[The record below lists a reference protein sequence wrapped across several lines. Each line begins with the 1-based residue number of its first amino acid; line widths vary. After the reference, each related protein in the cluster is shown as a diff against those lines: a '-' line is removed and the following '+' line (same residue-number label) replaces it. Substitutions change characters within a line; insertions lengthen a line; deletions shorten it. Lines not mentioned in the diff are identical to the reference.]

1 MISLIVFEVILRK
14 LFNTSTKMCDEY
26 TGYFQATIIFLT
38 LAACLR
44 EKRHIRVDLIL
55 RALSPAARGMFEI
68 VTYLISLVFVSV
80 AIWAVGKLVVDSFL
94 LKATSYSPAN
104 TLLVIPQSV
113 VLIGL
118 IIFFMQFCVDIYE
131 LVRGLRPGK
140 EYEAEI
146 SPRV

>member
-1 MISLIVFEVILRK
+1 MISLIVVEVILRK

-44 EKRHIRVDLIL
+44 EKLHIRIDLIF
-55 RALSPAARGMFEI
+55 RALPPAVRGRFEI
-68 VTYLISLVFVSV
+68 VTYLISLIFVSV

-118 IIFFMQFCVDIYE
+118 IVFFLQFCVDIYE
-131 LVRGLRPGK
+131 TAKSLQQSGK
-140 EYEAEI
+140 HKADI
-146 SPRV
+146 SLGV

>member
-44 EKRHIRVDLIL
+44 EKRHIRVDLIF

-68 VTYLISLVFVSV
+68 VTYLISLIFVSV
-80 AIWAVGKLVVDSFL
+80 AIWAIGKLVVDSFL

-104 TLLVIPQSV
+104 TPLFIPQSV

-118 IIFFMQFCVDIYE
+118 IVFFLQFCVDIYE
-131 LVRGLRPGK
+131 TARSLHLGK